1 MKYITFCE
9 LSNEFLRLPLDERHS
24 YVPIW
29 TKLAAKHNVKTL
41 FWGMP
46 MGVKEHIVCVFET
59 KKDGEAFFNF
69 EREWL
74 GLGTPEA
81 GKFVKSLR
89 TITVY

>member
-9 LSNEFLRLPLDERHS
+9 LSNEFLRLSLEERLGFVPL
-24 YVPIW
+24 W
-29 TKLAAKHNVKTL
+29 TKIATKHRVKTL

-59 KKDGEAFFNF
+59 KNDGKEYFDF

-74 GLGTPEA
+74 GLGTSEA
-81 GKFVKSLR
+81 GKYISRLR
-89 TITVY
+89 TIAVY